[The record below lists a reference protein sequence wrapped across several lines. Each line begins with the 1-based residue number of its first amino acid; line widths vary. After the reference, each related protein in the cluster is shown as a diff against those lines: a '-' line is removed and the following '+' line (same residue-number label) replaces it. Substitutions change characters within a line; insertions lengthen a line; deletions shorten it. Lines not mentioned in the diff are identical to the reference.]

1 MTSGGRKGITQNRK
15 GLRKER
21 TDFFALFS
29 VLSVFA

>member
-1 MTSGGRKGITQNRK
+1 MTSGGRKGITQR
-15 GLRKER
+15 LRKER